1 MKSKLHR
8 ETIEHILEVVRE
20 DIAYHN
26 DKINIMDFY
35 GYDDNQEDGNE
46 FVFGY
51 SGDETPTR
59 EVWALAKLYMR
70 LKQDYEYDTYG
81 TVSFGMDI
89 KED

>member
-8 ETIEHILEVVRE
+8 ETIEHVLEIVRE
-20 DIAYHN
+20 HISYHN

-35 GYDDNQEDGNE
+35 DYDDTQEDE

-59 EVWALAKLYMR
+59 DVWALAKLYMR

-81 TVSFGMDI
+81 AVSFGMDI